1 MVLFFGFIGLLLSG
15 ILDMSKKPSLWQN
28 ENKPYGSDDSS
39 STPAEKEKPQKPVGS
54 SSSLTLNDILVATTA
69 QTSTSSSLKPNF
81 NGICS
86 LNRARLAVIVIA
98 INDSQHIIHDWLEQ
112 YTLENA
118 VVMSWWEYGYQI
130 AGMADRPMLIDSS
143 TWNNTYIAI
152 STAISSSE
160 EGAAYPTLCKHDV
173 DCVFIIF
180 SGLSVIL
187 EMTSANFC
195 GWFKANRVFGQRRF
209 RN

>member
-1 MVLFFGFIGLLLSG
+1 M
-15 ILDMSKKPSLWQN
+15 
-28 ENKPYGSDDSS
+28 
-39 STPAEKEKPQKPVGS
+39 AHH
-54 SSSLTLNDILVATTA
+54 
-69 QTSTSSSLKPNF
+69 
-81 NGICS
+81 
-86 LNRARLAVIVIA
+86 R
-98 INDSQHIIHDWLEQ
+98 QHIIHDWLEQ
-112 YTLENA
+112 CTPENA

-130 AGMADRPMLIDSS
+130 AGMVDRPTLIDSS

-195 GWFKANRVFGQRRF
+195 GWFKGEYEVDDRAMAAM
-209 RN
+209 RNGLMYRMSYYRYAGFLLLLWGRN